1 MTMTGGLPYKSH
13 PVKTFSIFAAV
24 VSFCLWQGA
33 AASER
38 DPLFRDHTTLK
49 AVLTAPIA
57 QTYAQ
62 RDSEVRLYHPGQ
74 WTYIDE
80 KGETQR
86 LDVSIRIRGNFRR
99 LYCELPPL
107 RLNFRKSQVKGTLF
121 KGQDKLKLVA
131 PCQHGL
137 DSQQKLLLEYLAYRT
152 YEILTDQS
160 FGTRLIR
167 LSYVDSDEALRS
179 WTDLVFVLED
189 EKDLA
194 SRLQLDK
201 AHVKENQFHELDQSA
216 TALAELFQLLISN
229 HDYSVLKG
237 PEGEYCCHNTE
248 MFTRKETA
256 DKRIPIPYDFDM
268 SGLVNAKYAAPPAHL
283 PIRLVRTRYYRGL
296 CQPPEI
302 MNAAVAHILSKK
314 EDILALYESMP
325 DLSRLSR
332 NRTLGYLK
340 KYFAI
345 LEDPANLKA
354 EVLDR
359 CRGQEQLEQ
368 MMADDAAVAR
378 D

>member
-1 MTMTGGLPYKSH
+1 MTFGLS
-13 PVKTFSIFAAV
+13 
-24 VSFCLWQGA
+24 QGA
-33 AASER
+33 VASER
-38 DPLFRDHTTLK
+38 DPLFQDHTALK

-62 RDSEVRLYHPGQ
+62 RESDVRLYHPGQ

-137 DSQQKLLLEYLAYRT
+137 ESQQKLLLEYLAYRT
-152 YEILTDQS
+152 FEILTDHS

-167 LSYVDSDEALRS
+167 LSYVDSDDALRS
-179 WTDLVFVLED
+179 WTDLVFVIED
-189 EKDLA
+189 EGDLA
-194 SRLQLDK
+194 DRLQLDK
-201 AHVKENQFHELDQSA
+201 AHVKENQFHQLDQSA

-237 PEGEYCCHNTE
+237 PEGEYCCHNSE
-248 MFTRKETA
+248 MFTRPDTA

-283 PIRLVRTRYYRGL
+283 PIRLVRTRFYRGL

-302 MNAAVAHILSKK
+302 MDEAVAHVLSKK
-314 EDILALYESMP
+314 EEILELYGSMS

-332 NRTLGYLK
+332 NRTLSYLK

-345 LEDPANLKA
+345 LEDCLLYTSDA
-354 EVLDR
+354 
-359 CRGQEQLEQ
+359 
-368 MMADDAAVAR
+368 ADDDYTV
-378 D
+378 

>member
-1 MTMTGGLPYKSH
+1 
-13 PVKTFSIFAAV
+13 VKTFSIFAAV

>member
-1 MTMTGGLPYKSH
+1 MKRLSVIISIALLCLPLGAK
-13 PVKTFSIFAAV
+13 AA
-24 VSFCLWQGA
+24 
-33 AASER
+33 ER
-38 DPLFRDHTTLK
+38 DPLFRDQTVLK

-99 LYCELPPL
+99 EYCELPPL

-137 DSQQKLLLEYLAYRT
+137 ESQQKLLLEYLAYRT
-152 YEILTDQS
+152 FEILTDHS
-160 FGTRLIR
+160 FGSRLIR
-167 LSYVDSDEALRS
+167 LSYVDSDEAIRS
-179 WTDLVFVLED
+179 WTDLAFVIED
-189 EKDLA
+189 DADIA
-194 SRLQLDK
+194 SRLKLDE
-201 AHVKENQFHELDQSA
+201 AHVAENRFDELDQPA
-216 TALAELFQLLISN
+216 TALVELFQLLISN

-237 PEGEYCCHNTE
+237 AEGEYCCHNSV
-248 MFTRKETA
+248 MFTREDAA
-256 DKRIPIPYDFDM
+256 DKRIPIPFDFDM
-268 SGLVNAKYAAPPAHL
+268 SGLVNAKYAAPPDHL
-283 PIRLVRTRYYRGL
+283 PIRLVRTRFYRGL

-302 MNAAVAHILSKK
+302 LDEAVAHMLSKK
-314 EDILALYESMP
+314 AEIIELYGSMP
-325 DLSRLSR
+325 ELSRLSR
-332 NRTLGYLK
+332 NRTLGYVK

-345 LEDPANLKA
+345 LEDETKLKTQ
-354 EVLDR
+354 VLDR
-359 CRGQEQLEQ
+359 CRGKEQLAE
-368 MMADDAAVAR
+368 MMTEEAAGST